1 MRRGNK
7 LNTPRQLC
15 VVIESCRPQF
25 RRPIKHK
32 EVIMSTNSTF
42 EYTVNYGGTMDAY
55 ITLRNKIDSLAP
67 IFEGLAANSNYD
79 ESTLNGIFFTL
90 RDLRQHAAA
99 LELVLTEVFKQS
111 NVHRLVG

>member
-1 MRRGNK
+1 
-7 LNTPRQLC
+7 
-15 VVIESCRPQF
+15 
-25 RRPIKHK
+25 
-32 EVIMSTNSTF
+32 MSTNSTF